1 MWNIKDTKK
10 TIGREGMLLF
20 ECEVFSKDMFE
31 HIENAQKTHKVQ
43 LLYYRETRILQVIKT

>member
-43 LLYYRETRILQVIKT
+43 LLYYRETCILQVIKT